1 MLGSLFRRPFQVSK
15 AILGSWDTNCYLLN
29 FATRSLLIDP
39 AADAPKIL
47 SWLARSSPGKTLDIF
62 LTHGH
67 FDHFL
72 AVPVLCRAFPSAKI
86 FASASDLPLF
96 RHPTLN
102 VSQDAGSSA
111 SLSTLEQR
119 IRSVSSGDSL
129 VFDSE
134 CLAVLALPGHTPG
147 SIGLYSVAAKCAF
160 VGDTL
165 LREAIGST
173 EFPLADHD
181 VLMNSIR
188 EHIMTLPDD
197 TIIYPGHGEQTTVGH
212 ERRENVFISGDQM
225 EAKKR
230 LAKIFAFMAMMNH
243 EPGPA
248 DFLQHCIESL
258 SPLRRVSQ

>member
-1 MLGSLFRRPFQVSK
+1 MLARLFRRSFQVSK
-15 AILGSWDTNCYLLN
+15 AVLGSWDTNCYLLN
-29 FATRSLLIDP
+29 FPARSLLIDP

-47 SWLARSSPGKTLDIF
+47 AWLARSSPGKTLDIF

-72 AVPVLCRAFPSAKI
+72 AVPVLCRAFPSARI

-96 RHPTLN
+96 RDPTLN
-102 VSQDAGSSA
+102 ISQDADCPA
-111 SLSTLEQR
+111 SLSAVEPR
-119 IRSVSSGDSL
+119 IRTVSDGDSL
-129 VFDSE
+129 IFDSE
-134 CLAVLALPGHTPG
+134 ALAVLALPGHTPG
-147 SIGLYSVAAKCAF
+147 SIGLYSASAKSAF

-188 EHIMTLPDD
+188 ARLMMLPDE
-197 TIIYPGHGEQTTVGH
+197 TIIYPGHGDQTTIGH
-212 ERRENVFISGDQM
+212 ERKENVFVSGDQM
-225 EAKKR
+225 EAGKR
-230 LAKIFAFMAMMNH
+230 LAKMFALMAMMNH

-248 DFLQHCIESL
+248 DFLQHCI
-258 SPLRRVSQ
+258 